1 MAIDGNDYVL
11 IDDQTGILLGA
22 DTTMIVPEVLGAVG
36 YDIMYD
42 EDAAIEY
49 GEAQGHEL
57 EAPGAE
63 GISVDQLADE
73 PRGYIAIDTESGY
86 VCGAEDLRLVPAPDE
101 DLEPDEALALAKTG
115 EIPVVSKDVLDAE
128 GLPFESVNA

>member
-11 IDDQTGILLGA
+11 VDDQTGILLGA
-22 DTTMIVPEVLGAVG
+22 DTTMVVPEVQGAVG

-63 GISVDQLADE
+63 GIPVDQLADE
-73 PRGYIAIDTESGY
+73 PRGYIAIDTDTGY
-86 VCGAEDLRLVPAPDE
+86 VCGAEDLKLVAAPDE
-101 DLEPDEALALAKTG
+101 DLDPAQALELAKTG
-115 EIPVVSKDVLDAE
+115 QVPVVSKDVLNAE